1 MTPLARAAFSMVAL
15 LGALVGSLG
24 AGAQAQAGE
33 RVVYYGLSNGGH
45 PDQTFPF
52 RVLKLALEESGVP
65 YVLKPSP
72 VGFITPQ
79 RSMEIMTAGG
89 KIDIDWYGANKQ
101 ADEALEPILFP
112 IDGGLLGYRLFLID
126 GARQGEFD
134 RVRTVTDLRQF
145 APLQGKGWA
154 DVSVLRK
161 NGIRVRTASNR
172 EKIYKMTMVGRGDYF
187 PRGAFEAFT
196 EEDQFGP
203 ANPGMA
209 VEKNLVL
216 HYPLTFL
223 FYVQKSNGTL
233 HDDIYR
239 GLMKAVSDGSYKR
252 LFLSDPDIKTAIE
265 KAQFKSRRILE
276 IDNPDMPARVKAI
289 DGKYWFHP

>member
-1 MTPLARAAFSMVAL
+1 MSSLARTASRLVAL
-15 LGALVGSLG
+15 LCALG
-24 AGAQAQAGE
+24 AAVQAQAADH
-33 RVVYYGLSNGGH
+33 VVYYGLSNGGH

-52 RVLKLALEESGVP
+52 RVLKLALEKSGVS
-65 YVLKPSP
+65 YELKPSP

-79 RSMEIMTAGG
+79 RSVEIMTAGG

-101 ADEALEPILFP
+101 ADEALEPVLFP

-126 GARQGEFD
+126 GARQGEFS
-134 RVRTVTDLRQF
+134 RVRTVEDLKAF

-161 NGIRVRTASNR
+161 NGIRVRTAANR
-172 EKIYKMTMVGRGDYF
+172 GQLYKMTMAGRGDYF

-209 VEKNLVL
+209 VEKTLVL

-223 FYVQKSNGTL
+223 FYVQKSNKAL

-239 GLMKAVSDGSYKR
+239 GLMAAVKDGSYKR
-252 LFLSDPDIKTAIE
+252 LFLGDPDIKTAIE
-265 KAQFKSRRILE
+265 KSQFSTRRILE

-289 DGKYWFHP
+289 DANFWFHP

>member
-1 MTPLARAAFSMVAL
+1 MKPKVRAVFLRLAAL
-15 LGALVGSLG
+15 LCALG
-24 AGAQAQAGE
+24 AGAAAHAQSGDH
-33 RVVYYGLSNGGH
+33 VVYYGLSNGGH

-52 RVLKLALEESGVP
+52 RVLKLALEKSGVH

-72 VGFITPQ
+72 AGFITPQ
-79 RSMEIMTAGG
+79 RSIEIMGSGG
-89 KIDIDWYGANKQ
+89 NIDIDWYGANKQ
-101 ADEALEPILFP
+101 ADETLEPVLFP

-126 GARQGEFD
+126 SARQGEFS
-134 RVRTVTDLRQF
+134 RVRTVDDLKAF

-172 EKIYKMTMVGRGDYF
+172 EKIYRMTMIGRGDYF

-196 EEDQFGP
+196 EEDQYGP

-209 VEKNLVL
+209 VEKTLVL

-223 FYVQKSNGTL
+223 FYVQKSNKTL

-239 GLMKAVSDGSYKR
+239 GLMAAVKDGSYQR

-289 DGKYWFHP
+289 DAKFWFRP